1 MAILTPPI
9 RGDVGNNLSAAFKKA
24 ITKDTQIGLMRWK
37 ETRFADLHNTLVTSP
52 SIKLNADTD
61 ISWSRTDVID
71 SITSLVIDNNLLNT
85 DLTTRTIKSPIY
97 PTGVITSDGMP
108 NDLESIDSSFSGDYF
123 GLLPWVDVTHNFS
136 HRAVR
141 LFDEKPI
148 PPGDVKYLPT
158 SDFLITDELI
168 GFTSD
173 FVKPID
179 TDFLKT
185 ALSPIGIAGS
195 LPWKKSTPADF
206 EKKLSYGYSI
216 NAFFV
221 GGSTDS
227 NYPTDSDAVDEDNGG
242 TYKPDPGIGTG
253 VISVVNIINVVVLP
267 GRTPI
272 QFTNLSLAID
282 LSSVAWV
289 ANFDI
294 ADQASLD
301 LIKPAG
307 AVVKEVEISINGEL
321 FIVFIGRTS
330 SSINSSRGQGAVK
343 SIKCTGWS
351 NIKKLTYPYSPKR
364 SYTETSSSTPAGILT
379 GELSGTGFTATWG
392 SPSWVI
398 PGNVFSYIDKAPL
411 AAILDLANAVGGVV
425 IPDDATDTFTV
436 QPYYPISPWQW
447 DISTVDYSLSESQFF
462 TMDTEWI
469 PQDSPDTIFIYGEE
483 NGAAVKVVKAGG
495 SGKTLPTITDKH
507 ITDTIAGRERGRIE
521 IAKNGFKEIVPITT
535 YIDGNGIIKPQS
547 LLEITAR
554 DTSTWRGMVVGTS
567 ISINRNGNAIIQSL
581 QIERHYD

>member
-1 MAILTPPI
+1 
-9 RGDVGNNLSAAFKKA
+9 
-24 ITKDTQIGLMRWK
+24 
-37 ETRFADLHNTLVTSP
+37 
-52 SIKLNADTD
+52 
-61 ISWSRTDVID
+61 
-71 SITSLVIDNNLLNT
+71 
-85 DLTTRTIKSPIY
+85 
-97 PTGVITSDGMP
+97 MP
-108 NDLESIDSSFSGDYF
+108 NDLKSIDSSLSGDYF

-173 FVKPID
+173 FVEPIN
-179 TDFLKT
+179 TDLLQT
-185 ALSPIGIAGS
+185 PLSPVGIAGS
-195 LPWKKSTPADF
+195 LPWKKISPVDI
-206 EKKLSYGYSI
+206 EKKLTYGYSI

-253 VISVVNIINVVVLP
+253 VITVVNIINVVVLP

-307 AVVKEVEISINGEL
+307 AIVKEVEININGEL

-330 SSINSSRGQGAVK
+330 TSINSSRGQGAVK
-343 SIKCTGWS
+343 NIRCTGWS

-364 SYTETSSSTPAGILT
+364 SYTETSSSTPPGILT
-379 GELSGTGFTATWG
+379 SELSGTGFTATWG

-425 IPDDATDTFTV
+425 IPDDATDSFTV

-447 DISTVDYSLSESQFF
+447 DIATVDYSLSEVQFF

-469 PQDSPDTIFIYGEE
+469 PQDSPDTIFVYGEE

-495 SGKTLPTITDKH
+495 IGKTLPTITDKH